1 MRPHLRQIVFT
12 GMKFALAAAI
22 LTYLIVSQRSAFAQ
36 LSEQPID
43 WRLLAGAQ
51 LLTFAMTTLSIVRWH
66 ILLLALGFDVRLVRT
81 LRLGAV
87 GFALNFVSPGA
98 IGGDFFKAIFLAH
111 DHPERRPEAIA
122 TIVADRIM
130 GLLTMLLMATFG
142 IFAAG
147 LLNAS
152 SQGVR
157 VLARGILLMSAG
169 CWGGVLLLMIVGPL
183 TGPWIR
189 QRVERFPITG
199 RTISRLLAT
208 VQVYRGQKAML
219 LAAFSLSMVMGVC
232 YVSSYY
238 VMALGIPSQQPT
250 FAQHFVIVPMSGL
263 VGSIPITPSGLG
275 TTEATIAELYRTLP
289 GGTPAMGGQGMLVA
303 IGRRLTDVV
312 VAIVGLVFYL
322 SQRREVNAVYAE
334 ALHTAE
340 LGTAG
345 GE

>member
-1 MRPHLRQIVFT
+1 
-12 GMKFALAAAI
+12 
-22 LTYLIVSQRSAFAQ
+22 
-36 LSEQPID
+36 
-43 WRLLAGAQ
+43 
-51 LLTFAMTTLSIVRWH
+51 MTTLSIVRWH

-169 CWGGVLLLMIVGPL
+169 SWGGVLLLMIVGPL

-189 QRVERFPITG
+189 QRVERLPITG
-199 RTISRLLAT
+199 KTISRLLAT
-208 VQVYRGQKAML
+208 VQVYRGQKTML

-275 TTEATIAELYRTLP
+275 TTEATVAELYRTLP

-322 SQRREVNAVYAE
+322 SQRREVDAVYAE
-334 ALHTAE
+334 ALQTAE